1 MILFIRANSAS
12 SILMPNDTTLTKK
25 SGTWLADPGVVRAA
39 STDPVLA
46 PLEELGVIAAQG
58 PDAVPFLQTQLT
70 NDLQHLIV
78 GHLQLNGYCTP
89 KGRLIAV
96 FDCWRNTEAV
106 FLQLPQE
113 ILPSVLK
120 RLSMFVLRSKVKL
133 VDASS
138 EWACRAVFGS
148 GAAGS
153 LARAG
158 LSPPEVGQTHVTG
171 ATLVARLRDSPHICE
186 RFVVLAPRADMSAIE
201 ERLRALRQVDAAAWW
216 WSQIDAGI
224 PNVFAATQEKFVPQM
239 INLEVLGGVNFKK
252 GCYPGQEIVARSQY
266 LGKLRRRMAIAHCA
280 GETHAGADVYALG
293 AEQPIGTVVMAATGP
308 HGGMGLLF
316 EAPADRT
323 ADAVLLANAP
333 DGPKL
338 DLRSLPY
345 ELFDPTA

>member
-1 MILFIRANSAS
+1 MILFMQTNSAS
-12 SILMPNDTTLTKK
+12 SILMPNDTTLTKN
-25 SGTWLADPGVVRAA
+25 SGTWLAEPGVVRAA
-39 STDPVLA
+39 STLPVLA
-46 PLEELGVIAAQG
+46 PLDELGVIAAQG

-78 GHLQLNGYCTP
+78 GHLHLNGYCTP

-96 FDCWRNTEAV
+96 FDCWRNAETV

-133 VDASS
+133 VDASAD
-138 EWACRAVFGS
+138 WACRAVFGS
-148 GAAGS
+148 GAGGS

-171 ATLVARLRDSPHICE
+171 ASLVARLRDSPHICE
-186 RFVVLAPRADMSAIE
+186 RFLMLAPRADLSGIE
-201 ERLRALRQVDAAAWW
+201 DRLRTLRHVDAAAWW

-239 INLEVLGGVNFKK
+239 INLEVLGAVDFKK

-266 LGKLRRRMAIAHCA
+266 LGKLRRRMAIAHTA
-280 GETHAGADVYALG
+280 GETRAAADVYALG
-293 AEQPIGTVVMAATGP
+293 SEQPVGTVVMAASAP
-308 HGGMGLLF
+308 YGGMDLLF

-323 ADAVLLANAP
+323 VDAVLLANAP

-338 DLRSLPY
+338 NVRALPY
-345 ELFDPTA
+345 ALFDPTA